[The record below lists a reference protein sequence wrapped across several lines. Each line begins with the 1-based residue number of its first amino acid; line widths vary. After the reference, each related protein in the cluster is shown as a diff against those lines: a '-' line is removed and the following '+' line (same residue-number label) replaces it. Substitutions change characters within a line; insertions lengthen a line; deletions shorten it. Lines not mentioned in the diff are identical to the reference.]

1 MRFIISDYGGSMNI
15 CKKSLSCF
23 LSGILCVTASVYPTS
38 NAVNTDIDIVEQK
51 GGIKT
56 LHTSCLTLFNS
67 SLSSA
72 DGYKAVYDVYVKV
85 DSEGFELN
93 ETPKLAEIHD
103 EKVTGVRA
111 FIDNNDGSFIE
122 ADIIGFESAQMDHLN
137 IAYPTNDEYSLNITA
152 TTGINVW
159 HTYTITDARLP
170 YNSSDK
176 TPPNLTVK
184 IPQITEYNPN
194 AGLLIDI
201 YSDELCYM
209 KLSNYDFKMSNHAT
223 CIVRSDGNYSIS
235 AVDLNGNSV
244 KVPFTVDVIGKLTTT
259 KTTTTKTTTKTT
271 TTTATTTTTT
281 ATTTAPQAKAVYGDA
296 NCDSVISIADAACIF
311 QYLAN
316 PDKYK
321 LTDEGLMNADCAN
334 PGSGITANDAI
345 VIIQYDAGLIF
356 SFT

>member
-1 MRFIISDYGGSMNI
+1 MRYIISDYGGSMNI

-23 LSGILCVTASVYPTS
+23 LSGILCVTASVSPTA
-38 NAVNTDIDIVEQK
+38 NAVNSDIDIDIIEQK
-51 GGIKT
+51 GGLQT
-56 LHTSCLTLFNS
+56 LHTSCLTSYNS

-72 DGYKAVYDVYVKV
+72 DGYKAVYDAYVKV
-85 DSEGFELN
+85 DSEGFALKQ
-93 ETPKLAEIHD
+93 PPGLAEIHD
-103 EKVTGVRA
+103 EQVTSVRA
-111 FIDNNDGSFIE
+111 FIDNKDGSFIE
-122 ADIIGFESAQMDHLN
+122 ADIIDFEPAQMDHFY
-137 IAYPTNDEYSLNITA
+137 IAYPTNDDYTLNIMA
-152 TTGINVW
+152 TTDINVW

-170 YNSSDK
+170 YNSADK

-223 CIVRSDGNYSIS
+223 CTVRSDGKYSIS
-235 AVDLNGNSV
+235 AVDLNGNST
-244 KVPFTVDVIGKLTTT
+244 KVSFTVDVIGKL
-259 KTTTTKTTTKTT
+259 TTTTKTTTKTT
-271 TTTATTTTTT
+271 TTTTTTT
-281 ATTTAPQAKAVYGDA
+281 AATAPQAKPVYGDA

-316 PDKYK
+316 PDKYN

-345 VIIQYDAGLIF
+345 VIIQYDAGLIS